1 MHHDWLLWKT
11 TNGAIYGLTQSFDQ
25 SSDTKNGTDAE
36 AWHCGQWLSA
46 HNPQCPS
53 ESQRA
58 S

>member
-1 MHHDWLLWKT
+1 MISCSGKQLMVQLT
-11 TNGAIYGLTQSFDQ
+11 YGLTQSLDQ
-25 SSDTKNGTDAE
+25 SSETKNGTDAE